1 MGAPA
6 LYRLCSIMESM
17 RGYHPRSRR
26 ETMKAIAALAR
37 TWLAAD
43 GPRRAVSGAGDVLRR
58 NAARRFPP
66 PWTIEEHNNDA
77 SLIVCDHNK
86 QALA

>member
-6 LYRLCSIMESM
+6 LYRLA
-17 RGYHPRSRR
+17 RSWNQCAAITPGAERNHA
-26 ETMKAIAALAR
+26 AIAALAR
-37 TWLAAD
+37 TSLAAD